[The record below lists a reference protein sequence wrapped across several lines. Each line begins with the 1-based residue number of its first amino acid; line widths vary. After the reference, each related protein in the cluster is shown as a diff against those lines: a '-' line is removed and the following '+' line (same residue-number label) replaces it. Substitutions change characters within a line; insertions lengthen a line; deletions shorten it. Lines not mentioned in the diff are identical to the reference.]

1 MIFKA
6 IGKAVGKKA
15 LKGFKNMMTPSI
27 NSMKKLAT
35 KKSTGISFRPKPGA
49 GAKNYAQKLDYLI
62 ETSPVKIGKKRAAW
76 VKKNKM
82 GEYPTGKVGKMMKGA
97 SDNYNMNTLKEATKV
112 ISGTSK
118 KLVAGESN
126 PTSRLLANSK
136 AYGVRGHIYKSGQA
150 LTGKAAVRKTK
161 SKNAL
166 TKAFNSGNLSSGQAH
181 DPFRVVRGKGK
192 KKGGTGLWVQVK
204 KNKVLASVVPASS
217 GKPKKKIIVKRKKV
231 NKK

>member
-27 NSMKKLAT
+27 NSMKKIAS
-35 KKSTGISFRPKPGA
+35 KKSTGISFKPKSDG
-49 GAKNYAQKLDYLI
+49 GQNYDTKAKWLMK
-62 ETSPVKIGKKRAAW
+62 TSPVKIGKKRAAW
-76 VKKNKM
+76 AVKNNLS
-82 GEYPTGKVGKMMKGA
+82 EYPGTSRGKMIRGA
-97 SDNYNMNTLKEATKV
+97 ANKYHLDTIKDATN
-112 ISGTSK
+112 ILGGRSK

-136 AYGVRGHIYKSGQA
+136 AYGERGHIYKSGQA
-150 LTGKAAVRKTK
+150 LTGKDAVLETK

-166 TKAFNSGNLSSGQAH
+166 TKAFNQGDLGGGVE

-192 KKGGTGLWVQVK
+192 KKGGMGVWVPGK
-204 KNKVLASVVPASS
+204 KGKALASVVPASS
-217 GKPKKKIIVKRKKV
+217 GKPKKKIVVKRKKV

>member
-1 MIFKA
+1 MA
-6 IGKAVGKKA
+6 NPLALKA
-15 LKGFKNMMTPSI
+15 LRLAAKGIKHVA
-27 NSMKKLAT
+27 KKLKNQT
-35 KKSTGISFRPKPGA
+35 KFQTKGISFKPKSDG
-49 GAKNYAQKLDYLI
+49 GQNYSTKGKWLM

-76 VKKNKM
+76 AKKNNLS
-82 GEYPTGKVGKMMKGA
+82 EYPGTSRGKMIRGA
-97 SDNYNMNTLKEATKV
+97 ANKYHLDTLKEATNV
-112 ISGTSK
+112 LGGRSK

-136 AYGVRGHIYKSGQA
+136 AYGERGHMYKSGQA

-166 TKAFNSGNLSSGQAH
+166 TKAFNSGNLSRGQAH

-204 KNKVLASVVPASS
+204 KKKVLASVVPAVSLS
-217 GKPKKKIIVKRKKV
+217 GKKKKKK
-231 NKK
+231 

>member
-1 MIFKA
+1 MA
-6 IGKAVGKKA
+6 NPLALKA
-15 LKGFKNMMTPSI
+15 LRLAAKGIKHVA
-27 NSMKKLAT
+27 KKLKNQT
-35 KKSTGISFRPKPGA
+35 KFQTKGISFRPKPGD
-49 GAKNYAQKLDYLI
+49 GSKNYAQKLDYLVK
-62 ETSPVKIGKKRAAW
+62 TSPVKVGKKRAAW
-76 VKKNKM
+76 ANKK
-82 GEYPTGKVGKMMKGA
+82 GLSDYPHTPKGKMIRNAADK
-97 SDNYNMNTLKEATKV
+97 YNAKTLQEANQV

-136 AYGVRGHIYKSGQA
+136 AYGERGHMYKSGQA

-166 TKAFNSGNLSSGQAH
+166 TKAFNSGNLSRGQAH

-204 KNKVLASVVPASS
+204 KNKVLASVVPAVSLS
-217 GKPKKKIIVKRKKV
+217 GKKKKKK
-231 NKK
+231 